1 MSEFNVFIKN
11 AFKIGVKPAVLNIT
25 ENEIAI
31 LFPNKILL
39 KKRDNYSIKIIN
51 QEQIMFN
58 DFAVDCLPSKSLI
71 EELKAKGYKI
81 CNEEKHCIKPKKIS
95 NTKFILLFFLF
106 TITFQIIFLI
116 VMNILRI
123 YF

>member
-11 AFKIGVKPAVLNIT
+11 TFKIGVRPAVLNIT
-25 ENEIAI
+25 ENEITI
-31 LFPNKILL
+31 LFPNRILL
-39 KKRDNYSIKIIN
+39 HKNDNYSIKIIN

-58 DFAVDCLPSKSLI
+58 DFTVDCLPSKPLI

-81 CNEEKHCIKPKKIS
+81 CSEEKCCIKPKKMS
-95 NTKFILLFFLF
+95 ETKLILLFFLF
-106 TITFQIIFLI
+106 AITFQIIFLI